1 MSHWTQ
7 LSKTPQVTQSNES
20 RKRHNPISATLN
32 LSGSPKT
39 GDRMEKS
46 ITALIFATVFL
57 VVLAWYATTH
67 RSEDES
73 DDEK

>member
-1 MSHWTQ
+1 
-7 LSKTPQVTQSNES
+7 
-20 RKRHNPISATLN
+20 
-32 LSGSPKT
+32 
-39 GDRMEKS
+39 MEKS

-67 RSEDES
+67 RSEDEN